1 MYVVGNW
8 VKRNMG
14 NISFSDCYISPRE
27 EKNSKPIPVENI
39 VPHKRISR
47 VIPNGGKHG
56 GIPKTEYS
64 GIANPKN
71 KPSWRQT
78 ELIPRCQWKN
88 FNKYLSWRQK

>member
-47 VIPNGGKHG
+47 VNPNGGN
-56 GIPKTEYS
+56 IEVSPRRNIQELQIQKTNRA
-64 GIANPKN
+64 GAKQN
-71 KPSWRQT
+71 
-78 ELIPRCQWKN
+78 
-88 FNKYLSWRQK
+88 